1 MSSCI
6 EWIASEIQI
15 FLIFLGA
22 HLKFKIMTRDL
33 TSMMVR
39 KLLPI
44 RDESS
49 VTGEKL

>member
-1 MSSCI
+1 MK
-6 EWIASEIQI
+6 
-15 FLIFLGA
+15 FKFFKFFLGA

-39 KLLPI
+39 KSLPI
-44 RDESS
+44 RDELS